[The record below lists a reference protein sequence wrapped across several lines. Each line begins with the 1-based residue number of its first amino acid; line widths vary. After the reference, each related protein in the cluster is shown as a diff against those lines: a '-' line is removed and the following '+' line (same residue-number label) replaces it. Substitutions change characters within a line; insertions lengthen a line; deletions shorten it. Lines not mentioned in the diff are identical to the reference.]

1 MFAAVGQHLHA
12 RSLTLLATLE
22 TRLPLMA
29 CWWLGIALVASA
41 LRIAIS
47 PTMGRAPDLGTLL
60 PYLLL
65 AFAPAASLWLA
76 LGWFANGAEQAQPS
90 TRLAVVGRWRAV
102 TRAEQLAHP
111 LYGTSGFMVSLMV
124 GMLLNVPIRAMEY
137 LAGVPAMTAAAP
149 HWARSLHL
157 MMTLDV
163 VLLSSLYVVA
173 VAAALR
179 KVPLFPRL
187 LAAIWCVDLAMQ
199 LIIADVVAV
208 TPGLPASVAGALHTI
223 LYNNAE
229 KTLISIALWLPY
241 LLLSARVNV
250 TFRQRVAA

>member
-1 MFAAVGQHLHA
+1 MFSAVGQKLHA
-12 RSLTLLATLE
+12 RSVTLLDTLE
-22 TRLPLMA
+22 SRLPRVA
-29 CWWLGIALVASA
+29 AWWIGLAIIASA
-41 LRIAIS
+41 LRILVS
-47 PTMGRAPDLGTLL
+47 PTMGRAPDLGTVL
-60 PYLLL
+60 PYVLLVI
-65 AFAPAASLWLA
+65 APVASLWLA
-76 LGWFANGAEQAQPS
+76 LGWFADGAAQAQPS
-90 TRLAVVGRWRAV
+90 TRLAVVGRWRSV
-102 TRAEQLAHP
+102 TRAEQRAHT
-111 LYGTSGFMVSLMV
+111 LYGTSGFMVSLLV

-173 VAAALR
+173 FAAALR

-208 TPGLPASVAGALHTI
+208 TPGLPAAVAGALHTI

-241 LLLSARVNV
+241 LLLSARVNI
-250 TFRQRVAA
+250 TFRQRVPA